1 MNTRF
6 TICSD
11 VIGHLLPL
19 DTSVLHF
26 VVRMG
31 ARQGARDQQR
41 VRLPHPHPWVARPI
55 SFVLAPIRTGKSK
68 RTPMPPHVPL
78 RCGVRL
84 SPPAL
89 VLDYA
94 EHDSGRVRRRIV
106 PLRAFSAFSD
116 VPQTVERLGQSE
128 RHGELIRQLSTTQLT
143 RLLLRIRES
152 LGGCGEDLNGVSDA
166 ALVLSKREMD
176 RGFERRR
183 LKPGDAGYEYD
194 VSRDFMPLAPSEWD
208 SD

>member
-106 PLRAFSAFSD
+106 PLRAFSAFSGD
-116 VPQTVERLGQSE
+116 GGHNWQAHRKAQQQRADAHIFFTSGVICRMTSVGGLGVPCPAPPPHLGWNRLEHHRVRYVVNNSVKEQTSRRWSVPTALNVRD
-128 RHGELIRQLSTTQLT
+128 
-143 RLLLRIRES
+143 REQ
-152 LGGCGEDLNGVSDA
+152 
-166 ALVLSKREMD
+166 
-176 RGFERRR
+176 
-183 LKPGDAGYEYD
+183 
-194 VSRDFMPLAPSEWD
+194 
-208 SD
+208 

>member
-143 RLLLRIRES
+143 RLLLRIRIGS
-152 LGGCGEDLNGVSDA
+152 HGRDSHTVTAWPAGVA
-166 ALVLSKREMD
+166 GRVR
-176 RGFERRR
+176 RGPQRRERRGAGAEQARDGPR
-183 LKPGDAGYEYD
+183 L
-194 VSRDFMPLAPSEWD
+194 
-208 SD
+208 

>member
-1 MNTRF
+1 MSPRF
-6 TICSD
+6 TNGSD
-11 VIGHLLPL
+11 VIGLLLPRE
-19 DTSVLHF
+19 TPALHF

-31 ARQGARDQQR
+31 ARLGARDQQR
-41 VRLPHPHPWVARPI
+41 VARPI

-94 EHDSGRVRRRIV
+94 EHDSSRVRRRIV

-116 VPQTVERLGQSE
+116 VPQTVERLKESE

-143 RLLLRIRES
+143 RLLLKIRES
-152 LGGCGEDLNGVSDA
+152 LGGCGEDLNAVSDA

-176 RGFERRR
+176 HGFERRR